1 MPIPLGVLA
10 VAGAGA
16 GPVAGGNAYELL
28 ETQTIGSG
36 GQTSVTFSNLNTNYG
51 SIYQHLQFRMVV
63 RDGNANSSVRT
74 EIEFNGSATGYASHE
89 LRGNGSTVASTAAT
103 SETFGRPGRII
114 GGSGTA
120 NAFSAIILDILD
132 PFETTKNTTFRAL
145 GGSTAYNYV
154 FLTSGF
160 WNNTAAIASIKLQP
174 ESGVGT
180 WAQYS
185 RFSLYGLRSS

>member
-1 MPIPLGVLA
+1 MPIPIGVLA
-10 VAGAGA
+10 VAGAGGGGGAA
-16 GPVAGGNAYELL
+16 GAFELL

-36 GQTSVTFSNLNTNYG
+36 GQTSVTFSNLNSSYG
-51 SIYQHLQFRMVV
+51 STYQHLQIRMVV

-74 EIEFNGSATGYASHE
+74 ELQFNGSATGYASHE

-103 SETFGRPGRII
+103 SGTFARPGRII

-145 GGSTAYNYV
+145 GGSTSYDYV

-160 WNNTAAIASIKLQP
+160 WNDTAAITSIKLQP
-174 ESGVGT
+174 EDGVGT

-185 RFSLYGLRSS
+185 RISLYGMRSS